1 MTCGSPFA
9 RSMTS
14 DSRALASATVQTS
27 CLFSLRRAMRA
38 SNSHHDQYDHGGE
51 FGFRQKARP
60 AMGADGRAL
69 SLLPFGITSVAY
81 IFFEIPL
88 DEA

>member
-1 MTCGSPFA
+1 
-9 RSMTS
+9 
-14 DSRALASATVQTS
+14 
-27 CLFSLRRAMRA
+27 
-38 SNSHHDQYDHGGE
+38 
-51 FGFRQKARP
+51 
-60 AMGADGRAL
+60 MGADGRAL